1 MRGKQAPSPRS
12 CERLAQSLSLPV
24 EDVLAHAGHLS
35 PAPQVGTYPSLD
47 LQEYISRRFSND
59 YGDDI
64 AAMIDDIIQECYP
77 TPRIGRIMFGPQ
89 VE

>member
-12 CERLAQSLSLPV
+12 CERLAHLLSLPV
-24 EDVLAHAGHLS
+24 EDILAHVGHLGS
-35 PAPQVGTYPSLD
+35 ASHVGRHHSRHLQGYVGQRFLD
-47 LQEYISRRFSND
+47 E

-64 AAMIDDIIQECYP
+64 VGMIDDIIQECYP
-77 TPRIGRIMFGPQ
+77 APCIGQIMFGPQ